1 MGPAPLPQVAT
12 EIADA
17 TGHCGHNAEY
27 LLRLANFMKEHVPDA
42 WDEHLYLLEHLVRS
56 RLKEKNISVED
67 IMGNEPQIS
76 VAAIAGGFKENPT
89 AEQRPA
95 ASSSPDFASR
105 VPSRKLRC
113 LDL

>member
-1 MGPAPLPQVAT
+1 MGAAPLPQVAT

-17 TGHCGHNAEY
+17 SGHCGHNAEY

-56 RLKEKNISVED
+56 RLKEKNICVED
-67 IMGNEPQIS
+67 IMTCDPQVT
-76 VAAIAGGFKENPT
+76 VAAIAGGFKD
-89 AEQRPA
+89 EQQEEPRQE
-95 ASSSPDFASR
+95 ASHSPNFASQ
-105 VPSRKLRC
+105 VPSRKLKC

>member
-27 LLRLANFMKEHVPDA
+27 LLRLASFMKEHVPDA

-56 RLKEKNISVED
+56 RLKEKNVSVED
-67 IMGNEPQIS
+67 IMGSEPQIS

-95 ASSSPDFASR
+95 ASRSPDFASR